1 MLEAWSRL
9 NGVMNSEHL
18 LLNTIKYHVPLK
30 SYSGKPLKDVHAFVG
45 VDTSEVT
52 LWKMMSRN
60 LRPVVFHRQTTYG
73 WVFLSAS
80 HFSLSGRPALTLTV
94 HQTFRCYRWLLA
106 PRLIFLHGGDGG
118 FSGSIPVS
126 V

>member
-1 MLEAWSRL
+1 
-9 NGVMNSEHL
+9 
-18 LLNTIKYHVPLK
+18 
-30 SYSGKPLKDVHAFVG
+30 
-45 VDTSEVT
+45 
-52 LWKMMSRN
+52 MMSRN
-60 LRPVVFHRQTTYG
+60 LRPVVFHRQTTHG